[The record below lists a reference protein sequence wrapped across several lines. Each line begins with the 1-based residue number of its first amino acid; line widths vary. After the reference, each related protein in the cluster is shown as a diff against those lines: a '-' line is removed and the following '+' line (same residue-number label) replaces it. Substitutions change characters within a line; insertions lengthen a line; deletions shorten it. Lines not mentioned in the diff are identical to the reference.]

1 MLSKDNESDI
11 SKIVVDAAYRVHTKL
26 GPGLLESAYE
36 HCLFYELFKRGLNVE
51 KQKCLPLQY
60 DDLIVEDGYKL
71 DLVVENALIIE
82 LKNVEKLIP
91 IHTAQILTYLKLSGI
106 KIGLLI
112 NFNSP
117 LIKDGI
123 KRYAL

>member
-1 MLSKDNESDI
+1 MLNKSNESDV
-11 SKIVVDAAYRVHTKL
+11 SKIVVDAAFRVHTKL

-36 HCLFYELFKRGLNVE
+36 YCLFYELVKRGLNVE
-51 KQKCLPLQY
+51 KQKFLPLQY
-60 DDLIVEDGYKL
+60 DDLLVEDGYKL
-71 DLVVENALIIE
+71 DLIIEDALIVEI
-82 LKNVEKLIP
+82 KNVEKLNP

-123 KRYAL
+123 KRYSL